1 MQVIE
6 EFAGVLPFTD
16 KSSPEVIKR
25 ETGLSKMHLR
35 ERLEDFIKSAGLRS
49 MKNRS
54 VKLINSKAYAMIGK
68 IDRKKENLMK
78 KSSAQT
84 RLRQQSDLIHRQSK

>member
-68 IDRKKENLMK
+68 N
-78 KSSAQT
+78 
-84 RLRQQSDLIHRQSK
+84 